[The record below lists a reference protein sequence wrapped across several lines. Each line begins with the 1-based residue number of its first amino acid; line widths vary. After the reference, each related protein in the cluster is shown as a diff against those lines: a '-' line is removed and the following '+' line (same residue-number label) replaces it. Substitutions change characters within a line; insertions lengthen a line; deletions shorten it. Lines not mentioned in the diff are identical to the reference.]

1 MVNFEYINA
10 TSLEGLP
17 ELLGSTRDENVVLA
31 GGTDLLDRLK
41 ERLTTPQRVVNI
53 KDIPELRGIE
63 TGGGVTIGALTTIAE
78 VAAHEVIRR
87 DYPVLAQAAASI
99 ATPQLRNMGTIGG
112 NLAQRPRCWYF
123 RGKEFDCLK
132 KGGSKCFAKD
142 GLNKYHA
149 IFGGGPCY
157 IVHPSD
163 SAPAL
168 LALGASLEIVDGK
181 GAQQIPL
188 EKFFLLPKKKVR
200 GENLLRPDQLITRI
214 LVPAPAPGTRSGYL
228 KFREKQ
234 SLDFAVSSVAAV
246 LQLDGGKIKSARIVL
261 GGVAPVPWRAEAA
274 EAALKGK
281 PFDDATI
288 AKAAAAAVQGAEPL
302 AQNGYKVLLT
312 RNLVQRLLEKLRM
325 EAGG

>member
-17 ELLGSTRDENVVLA
+17 ELLGGTRDENVVLA

-41 ERLTTPQRVVNI
+41 ERLIAPQQVVNI
-53 KDIPELRGIE
+53 KEIAELRGIE
-63 TGGGVTIGALTTIAE
+63 TGDDVTIGALTTIAE
-78 VAAHEVIRR
+78 VAESAVIRR
-87 DYPVLAQAAASI
+87 DYPVLAQAAAAI
-99 ATPQLRNMGTIGG
+99 ATPQLRNMGTLGG
-112 NLAQRPRCWYF
+112 NLTQRPRCWYF
-123 RGKEFDCLK
+123 RAKEFDCLK
-132 KGGSKCFAKD
+132 KGGSKCYAVD

-149 IFGGGPCY
+149 IFGGGPCH

-181 GAQQIPL
+181 GTQQIPL
-188 EKFFLLPKKKVR
+188 EKFFLLPKQKVR

-214 LVPAPAPGTRSGYL
+214 LLPAPAPGTHSGYL

-274 EAALKGK
+274 EAALRSKS
-281 PFDDATI
+281 FDSETI
-288 AKAAAAAVQGAEPL
+288 EKAAAAAVKGAEPL
-302 AQNGYKVLLT
+302 AQNGYKVQLT
-312 RNLVQRLLEKLRM
+312 RNLVRRLLERLRM